1 MEFSQQF
8 SFDALIDLF
17 ERYKTV
23 LIITGVVVG
32 LSIGG
37 GVYWYMART
46 KQQELAQATLSEV
59 LNETIRAQQ
68 NAELWPEIEVAA
80 RTGYQQYSSTSLA
93 PYFLAVQADA
103 LIQQN
108 KNSEALVL
116 MNESL
121 SKLSQSSPLYFLY
134 ATKQARVMLDS
145 EDEQV
150 KTQGLEQLIS
160 LSKNNNNLQKDETL
174 YYLGSHYL
182 NNGENAKAI
191 NAFNEIIELTKNQ
204 TDYPSPWT
212 RLAQEAVR
220 ELA

>member
-8 SFDALIDLF
+8 SFDALMSLI
-17 ERYKTV
+17 ERYKAV
-23 LIITGVVVG
+23 LLISGIVIG
-32 LSIGG
+32 LAVGG
-37 GVYWYMART
+37 GVYWYIART
-46 KQQELAQATLSEV
+46 NQQELAQAALSEV
-59 LNETIRAQQ
+59 LNETVRAQQ

-108 KNSEALVL
+108 KNNEALAL
-116 MNESL
+116 MKESL
-121 SKLSQSSPLYFLY
+121 AQLSQTSPLYFLY

-145 EDEQV
+145 EDEKV

-160 LSKNNNNLQKDETL
+160 LSKNYNNLQADETL
-174 YYLGSHYL
+174 YYLGSYYI
-182 NNGENAKAI
+182 NSGEKEKAI
-191 NAFNEIIELTKNQ
+191 TAFNEIIELTKNQ

>member
-8 SFDALIDLF
+8 SFDALMSLI

-23 LIITGVVVG
+23 LLVSGIVLGVV
-32 LSIGG
+32 IGG
-37 GVYWYMART
+37 GVYWHLART

-68 NAELWPEIEVAA
+68 NIELWPEIEVAA

-103 LIQQN
+103 LIEQN
-108 KNSEALVL
+108 KNSEALAL
-116 MNESL
+116 MSESL
-121 SKLSQSSPLYFLY
+121 AQLSQTSPLYFIY

-145 EDEQV
+145 EDE
-150 KTQGLEQLIS
+150 KIKAEGLEQLIS

-174 YYLGSHYL
+174 YYLGSYYM
-182 NNGENAKAI
+182 NGGEKEKAVV
-191 NAFNEIIELTKNQ
+191 AFNEIIEITKNQ
-204 TDYPSPWT
+204 TDYPSPWM

>member
-8 SFDALIDLF
+8 SFDAIMTF
-17 ERYKTV
+17 IERYKTV
-23 LIITGVVVG
+23 LLIAGVVVG
-32 LSIGG
+32 VAIGG
-37 GVYWYMART
+37 GVYWHLSRT
-46 KQQELAQATLSEV
+46 KHQELAQATLSEV

-108 KNSEALVL
+108 KHADALSLMREAL
-116 MNESL
+116 NSL
-121 SKLSQSSPLYFLY
+121 SERSPLYFLY
-134 ATKQARVMLDS
+134 ATKQARIMLDS
-145 EDEQV
+145 EDENTQ
-150 KTQGLEQLIS
+150 TQGLEKLIS
-160 LSKNNNNLQKDETL
+160 ISKNNNNLQKDETL
-174 YYLGSHYL
+174 YYLGSYYM
-182 NNGENAKAI
+182 NRADNEKALK
-191 NAFNEIIELTKNQ
+191 AFNEIVEMTKNQ